1 MKLKEVVEVVQGTVL
16 TRGSDLDLEVKY
28 CGAMDLMSD
37 ALAYLPPGCML
48 LTGLKT
54 IQTIRTAEMAYVTAI
69 LFVRGKM
76 PDSETIQ
83 LAEELGIP
91 LIRTNFGMFESCGRL
106 YQAGMSSVPLTRR
119 YP

>member
-1 MKLKEVVEVVQGTVL
+1 MKIKDVIETVQGTLL
-16 TRGSDLDLEVKY
+16 TRGSDLDVEIKY

-76 PDSETIQ
+76 PDAETIQ
-83 LAEELGIP
+83 LAEELSIP

-106 YQAGMSSVPLTRR
+106 YQASMAPVPLTRR
-119 YP
+119 

>member
-1 MKLKEVVEVVQGTVL
+1 MKLKDVIETVQGAVL
-16 TRGSDLDLEVKY
+16 TRGSDLEVEIKY

-76 PDSETIQ
+76 PDAETIQ

-106 YQAGMSSVPLTRR
+106 YQAGMAPVPLTRR
-119 YP
+119 

>member
-1 MKLKEVVEVVQGTVL
+1 MKIKDIVKIVEGTVL
-16 TRGSDLDLEVKY
+16 TRQTNLDIDIKY
-28 CGAMDLMSD
+28 GGAMDLMSD

-76 PDSETIQ
+76 PDQETIQ